1 MNVEVITSSNSI
13 HKVPCISKSENNKR
27 IQNAADYVAYLI
39 KKYISNTNDK
49 RKEV

>member
-1 MNVEVITSSNSI
+1 VNVEVITNSNSI